1 MERLSERHSIPVHLR
16 ALRVQRIRLAGRP
29 ETAGL
34 AGEVEA
40 ERVRMRD
47 AWDAHEEAEARRQA
61 ATLHLYYRDD
71 LLDAGVRQLS
81 LDALAACGGDRDA
94 AAYKALFVESPSAAM
109 KDRATVEQDRYV
121 QHVLATLDGASAE
134 PLSGLAA
141 KHAAPLRQQLTE
153 VDEARKERDE
163 ALVKES
169 QALVALRLASEDARR
184 VYNGLHARLSVQF
197 PEQDKLVESFF
208 ADL

>member
-16 ALRVQRIRLAGRP
+16 ALRVQRIRLSGRP
-29 ETAGL
+29 DTAGL
-34 AGEVEA
+34 AGESEA

-47 AWDAHEEAEARRQA
+47 AYDAHEEAEARRQA
-61 ATLHLYYRDD
+61 ATLNLYYRDD

-81 LDALAACGGDRDA
+81 LDALAACGGDRESVH
-94 AAYKALFVESPSAAM
+94 YKALFVEPPGDAM
-109 KDRATVEQDRYV
+109 RPRATAEQDRYV
-121 QHVLATLDGASAE
+121 QHILATLDGAAAE

-141 KHAAPLRQQLTE
+141 KHAAPLRQQLTD
-153 VDEARKERDE
+153 VDEARKDRDE

-197 PEQDKLVESFF
+197 PEHDKLVESFF